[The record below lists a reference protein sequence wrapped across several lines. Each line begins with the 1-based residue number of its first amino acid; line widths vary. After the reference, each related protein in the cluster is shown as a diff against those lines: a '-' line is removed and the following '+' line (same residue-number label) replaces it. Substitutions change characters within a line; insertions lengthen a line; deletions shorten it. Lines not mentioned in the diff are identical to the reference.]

1 MAWIPDMAVLR
12 YFTPSTVIV
21 EIIVSR
27 NVARNVSGRSRVIF
41 PKIALVC
48 PAVQTVRPFGLGNRV
63 FHVVRAVEFG
73 TFPRAHGVG
82 LAAGGN
88 FAFAANSGDPCT
100 VAIFIDV
107 DTKITGLLHR
117 EGEIRRVHF
126 VEITFAKFTHAEI
139 DSAFGQAHLHNI
151 FVEVQEGQ
159 RGHAADVNGG
169 LTGLQFR
176 ARIFVGPNFIAYRDR
191 PVSCRGAPVARAS
204 RLKGYGA
211 FEKTNARDTRRR
223 ITLVASRFRREETE
237 AEETGQT

>member
-12 YFTPSTVIV
+12 YFAPGTVIV
-21 EIIVSR
+21 EIIVSKNVPR
-27 NVARNVSGRSRVIF
+27 NRWWRTRGIF

-48 PAVQTVRPFGLGNRV
+48 PAVQTVRPFGLGNRI

-88 FAFAANSGDPCT
+88 FAFAANSGDPST

-107 DTKITGLLHR
+107 DAKITGLLHR
-117 EGEIRRVHF
+117 EGEIRRVHL

-139 DSAFGQAHLHNI
+139 DCAFGQAHLHNI

-159 RGHAADVNGG
+159 RGHAANVNGG

-191 PVSCRGAPVARAS
+191 PVSCRGAPVTGTPGLKRHRTVESADAS
-204 RLKGYGA
+204 YP
-211 FEKTNARDTRRR
+211 RRR
-223 ITLVASRFRREETE
+223 ITFVASRFRRDEKETE
-237 AEETGQT
+237 KT